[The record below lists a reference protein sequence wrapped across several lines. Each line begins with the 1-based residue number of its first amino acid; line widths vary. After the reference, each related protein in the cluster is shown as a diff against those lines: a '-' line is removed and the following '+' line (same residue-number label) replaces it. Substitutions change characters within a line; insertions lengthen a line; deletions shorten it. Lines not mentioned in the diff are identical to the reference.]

1 MSGEL
6 YVKREHKDTLFHDLF
21 SDKRNALSLYNALN
35 GTAYKDAEELELV
48 TLSDVIYM
56 HGKNDVSVLFQN
68 ELELWE
74 HQSTLNYNMPLRGLI
89 YYAHNIDGILASKGI
104 RLYGKKLVKIPA
116 PDYYVFYNGEEGV
129 PDRQELRLSDAF
141 LMPHKGYEWTAHML
155 NINAGHNQEL
165 LENCPVLEGYV
176 ALVQYIREY
185 RREGRSLVEAVGRS
199 IDRCIEEGLLKE
211 YLLKKKSE
219 VKLMLLTEFDEE
231 LFAKTMKE
239 EGREEGRQEGREE
252 GRQEGRR
259 EGREEGRK
267 EGHREGHEEGRKEG
281 RREGREEGLEEG
293 IRIFILDNLEEGAAE
308 EKILGKLR
316 RGFGLSEEEAA
327 RYYKRFVFERQ

>member
-1 MSGEL
+1 
-6 YVKREHKDTLFHDLF
+6 
-21 SDKRNALSLYNALN
+21 
-35 GTAYKDAEELELV
+35 
-48 TLSDVIYM
+48 M

-141 LMPHKGYEWTAHML
+141 LTPHEGYEWTAHML

-165 LENCPVLEGYV
+165 LENCPALEGYV

-185 RREGRSLVEAVGRS
+185 RREGRSLVEAVGWS

-219 VKLMLLTEFDEE
+219 LKLMLLTEFDEE

-239 EGREEGRQEGREE
+239 EGQRD
-252 GRQEGRR
+252 
-259 EGREEGRK
+259 
-267 EGHREGHEEGRKEG
+267 
-281 RREGREEGLEEG
+281 GLEEG
-293 IRIFILDNLEEGAAE
+293 IRIFILDNLEEGATK
-308 EKILGKLR
+308 EKIHGKLQKC
-316 RGFGLSEEEAA
+316 FGLSEEEAA
-327 RYYKRFVFERQ
+327 RYYKRFASGRQ

>member
-1 MSGEL
+1 M
-6 YVKREHKDTLFHDLF
+6 
-21 SDKRNALSLYNALN
+21 
-35 GTAYKDAEELELV
+35 
-48 TLSDVIYM
+48 
-56 HGKNDVSVLFQN
+56 SVLFQN

-116 PDYYVFYNGEEGV
+116 PDYYVFYNGEVGV

-141 LMPHKGYEWTAHML
+141 LTPHEGYEWTAHML

-165 LENCPVLEGYV
+165 LENCP
-176 ALVQYIREY
+176 ALVRYIREY
-185 RREGRSLVEAVGRS
+185 RREGRSLVEAVEQS
-199 IDRCIEEGLLKE
+199 IDRCIEENLLKE

-239 EGREEGRQEGREE
+239 EGQR
-252 GRQEGRR
+252 
-259 EGREEGRK
+259 
-267 EGHREGHEEGRKEG
+267 
-281 RREGREEGLEEG
+281 EGLEEG
-293 IRIFILDNLEEGAAE
+293 IRIFILDNLEEGATK
-308 EKILGKLR
+308 EKIHGKLQKC
-316 RGFGLSEEEAA
+316 FGLSEEEAA
-327 RYYKRFVFERQ
+327 RYYKRFASGRQ

>member
-1 MSGEL
+1 MSGEMHI
-6 YVKREHKDTLFHDLF
+6 RRDHKDNLFHDLF

-35 GTAYKDAEELELV
+35 GTAYEEAEELELV

-141 LMPHKGYEWTAHML
+141 LTPHEGYEWTAHML

-176 ALVQYIREY
+176 ALVRYIREY
-185 RREGRSLVEAVGRS
+185 RREGKSLVEAVERS
-199 IDRCIEEGLLKE
+199 IDRCIEEELLKE

-239 EGREEGRQEGREE
+239 EGREEGRQEGRKEGREE
-252 GRQEGRR
+252 GRQ

-267 EGHREGHEEGRKEG
+267 EGHKKGQK
-281 RREGREEGLEEG
+281 EGLEEG
-293 IRIFILDNLEEGAAE
+293 IRIFILDNLEEGASE
-308 EKILGKLR
+308 EKIRGKLR
-316 RGFGLSEEEAA
+316 RCFGLPEEEAA
-327 RYYKRFVFERQ
+327 QYYKRFASGRQ